1 MTKLSPIAI
10 FVYNRHD
17 HFVKTIKYLKKNHLS
32 NKSQIYI
39 FSDGS
44 KKNSDK
50 KHVKKI
56 RNYCKKIKGFKSI
69 KTFERKTNFGLSRNL
84 VDGISKILKK
94 HQSVIVLE
102 DDLLTDK
109 FFLKYMNDSL
119 NYYLKNKKVISIHA
133 YLYPI
138 KNIIKKPFFLK
149 GADCWGWG
157 TWRRGWKLYNSNSK
171 SLLKSLK
178 TKKKE
183 KEFNFNNTFEYSK
196 MLRDN
201 INKKNDSWAIKW
213 YASAFLKNKLTLY
226 PPYSLIKNIGNDGS
240 GTNSKSDR
248 KYDVTLKNK
257 KINIKNLQI
266 KEDVRV
272 KKYIENFFY
281 SNLNFI
287 KKVYRI
293 FF

>member
-17 HFVKTIKYLKKNHLS
+17 HFVKTIKYLKKNYLS

-44 KKNSDK
+44 KKNSDIK
-50 KHVKKI
+50 PVQKI

-94 HQSVIVLE
+94 HKSVIVLE

-119 NYYLKNKKVISIHA
+119 NYYSKNKKVISIHA

-171 SLLKSLK
+171 SLLKFLK

-183 KEFNFNNTFEYSK
+183 KEFNFNNTFAY
-196 MLRDN
+196 
-201 INKKNDSWAIKW
+201 
-213 YASAFLKNKLTLY
+213 
-226 PPYSLIKNIGNDGS
+226 
-240 GTNSKSDR
+240 
-248 KYDVTLKNK
+248 
-257 KINIKNLQI
+257 
-266 KEDVRV
+266 
-272 KKYIENFFY
+272 
-281 SNLNFI
+281 
-287 KKVYRI
+287 
-293 FF
+293 

>member
-1 MTKLSPIAI
+1 M
-10 FVYNRHD
+10 
-17 HFVKTIKYLKKNHLS
+17 
-32 NKSQIYI
+32 
-39 FSDGS
+39 
-44 KKNSDK
+44 K
-50 KHVKKI
+50 KHK
-56 RNYCKKIKGFKSI
+56 
-69 KTFERKTNFGLSRNL
+69 
-84 VDGISKILKK
+84 
-94 HQSVIVLE
+94 SVIVLE

-119 NYYLKNKKVISIHA
+119 NYYSKNKKVISIHA

-171 SLLKSLK
+171 SLLKFLK

-183 KEFNFNNTFEYSK
+183 KEFNFNNTFAYSK

-257 KINIKNLQI
+257 KINIKNIQI
-266 KEDVRV
+266 KEDELA
-272 KKYIENFFY
+272 KKHIENFFY

-293 FF
+293 IF

>member
-44 KKNSDK
+44 KKNSDIK
-50 KHVKKI
+50 PVQKI

-94 HQSVIVLE
+94 HKSVIVLE

-119 NYYLKNKKVISIHA
+119 NYYSKNKKVISIHA

-157 TWRRGWKLYNSNSK
+157 TWRRGFTSSYNG
-171 SLLKSLK
+171 
-178 TKKKE
+178 
-183 KEFNFNNTFEYSK
+183 
-196 MLRDN
+196 R
-201 INKKNDSWAIKW
+201 
-213 YASAFLKNKLTLY
+213 
-226 PPYSLIKNIGNDGS
+226 
-240 GTNSKSDR
+240 
-248 KYDVTLKNK
+248 
-257 KINIKNLQI
+257 
-266 KEDVRV
+266 
-272 KKYIENFFY
+272 
-281 SNLNFI
+281 
-287 KKVYRI
+287 
-293 FF
+293 

>member
-44 KKNSDK
+44 KKNSDIK
-50 KHVKKI
+50 PVQKI

-94 HQSVIVLE
+94 HKSVIVLE

-119 NYYLKNKKVISIHA
+119 NYYSKNKKVISIHA

-171 SLLKSLK
+171 SLLKFLK

-183 KEFNFNNTFEYSK
+183 KEFNFNNTFAYSK

-257 KINIKNLQI
+257 KINIKNIQI
-266 KEDVRV
+266 KEDELA
-272 KKYIENFFY
+272 KKHIENFFY

-293 FF
+293 IF